1 MVLEQHDR
9 LVREVAEL
17 RAQVRALQGAAG
29 LPANRGPPAGPDA
42 AQLPSSMD
50 LPPLSELDPLTSA
63 LDLLAGFGSP
73 VRPVPGPAAAS

>member
-17 RAQVRALQGAAG
+17 RAQVQALQGGGRSTRRG
-29 LPANRGPPAGPDA
+29 LPGGADV
-42 AQLPSSMD
+42 AQLPSSVN
-50 LPPLSELDPLTSA
+50 LPPLPELGPLTGT

-73 VRPVPGPAAAS
+73 VRPGTGPAAAS